1 MVPELVSQGCDGK
14 SKPTGEIRMTA
25 PFAVTVLLLVAL
37 IATPD
42 AAQAQREGPWCA
54 YIGIGDDSYV
64 ERCDMLSYEMC
75 RSEIF
80 AQGGA
85 YCTQNP
91 RYKAATPSKQQRKT
105 KRRSNQ

>member
-14 SKPTGEIRMTA
+14 SKPTGETRMRA
-25 PFAVTVLLLVAL
+25 AIAVTVLLLVA
-37 IATPD
+37 AMTP
-42 AAQAQREGPWCA
+42 AQAQREGPWCA
-54 YIGIGDDSYV
+54 YVGIGDDSYV

-75 RSEIF
+75 RAEIF

-91 RYKAATPSKQQRKT
+91 RYKPAAKKQQRKT
-105 KRRSNQ
+105 KRRDSR